1 MPVTIKKK
9 AEVESLIAQLQSNAQ
24 QVQALLAEEE
34 LPELPGFQAVEGDL
48 AEAAK
53 LADQLG
59 SLQDEVKAAK
69 KVVKTAGELSKK
81 IQELCEAHIN
91 GPEGSKTILGEAF
104 TVLIG
109 PRVTER
115 KITDMQKLYEMMGH
129 ETFLA
134 LAAIKMG
141 DIDKYLSKH
150 QQGQCISAN
159 KTGSREFK
167 IVPKS

>member
-1 MPVTIKKK
+1 VPVTIKKK

-109 PRVTER
+109 PRVTELNAEGGVALSHEATAESLMR
-115 KITDMQKLYEMMGH
+115 TIHAHPTLYE
-129 ETFLA
+129 A
-134 LAAIKMG
+134 LGEAEHAAAEGEAIH
-141 DIDKYLSKH
+141 I
-150 QQGQCISAN
+150 
-159 KTGSREFK
+159 
-167 IVPKS
+167 

>member
-1 MPVTIKKK
+1 VPVTIKKK
-9 AEVESLIAQLQSNAQ
+9 AEVETLVAQMQQNALA
-24 QVQALLAEEE
+24 VQALLAEEE
-34 LPELPGFQAVEGDL
+34 PLEGPGFAPVEGDL

-59 SLQDEVKAAK
+59 ALQDEVKAAK
-69 KVVKTAGELSKK
+69 KVVKAAGELSKK
-81 IQELCEAHIN
+81 IQELAEAHIN
-91 GPEGSKTILGEAF
+91 GPEGSRTIQGDAF

-115 KITDMQKLYEMMGH
+115 KITDMQKLYELMGH
-129 ETFLA
+129 ETFIA

-141 DIDKYLSKH
+141 DIDKYLTKL
-150 QQGQCISAN
+150 QQQQCISSN